1 MYEDEFDEENER
13 ANKPDENPMT
23 LPTIKKR
30 RYADNGSHFGEYNN
44 MDKVWLQKSI
54 MEDDDEDL
62 MQETHRDNIT
72 NLLEECLIEVDLDW
86 KDEEEV

>member
-13 ANKPDENPMT
+13 SNKPDENPQT

-30 RYADNGSHFGEYNN
+30 KYADVSTHFGVYNN
-44 MDKVWLQKSI
+44 MDKVWLQKSNI
-54 MEDDDEDL
+54 EEDEEDL

-72 NLLEECLIEVDLDW
+72 SLL
-86 KDEEEV
+86 

>member
-1 MYEDEFDEENER
+1 
-13 ANKPDENPMT
+13 
-23 LPTIKKR
+23 
-30 RYADNGSHFGEYNN
+30 

-86 KDEEEV
+86 KDEEEVQKEQLQNKTKQENKVKVQN